1 MKGRWNSERRMTRSG
16 AIALGIVGAH
26 AGLIVILLHSVL
38 TVPAVPAAPI
48 VVSVIQPPER
58 QPEVP
63 KLASPELTRVQPLLI
78 PPPEF
83 TVASEPPSIVAA
95 VATAEATTHENVSS
109 ATAPVTTTTQELP
122 AMSEVA
128 YLREPVPHYPPQ
140 SRRAHEEGLVVLR
153 VTIDNTG
160 RVIGIDI
167 ERSSGHPRLDDAA
180 RDAVSRAQF
189 KPYMDGGVPRS
200 ASAIIPIEFSLRVSS
215 S

>member
-16 AIALGIVGAH
+16 AIALAIVGAH

-38 TVPAVPAAPI
+38 TVPAVPAVPI
-48 VVSVIQPPER
+48 VVSVVQPTER
-58 QPEVP
+58 EPEVP

-78 PPPEF
+78 PPAEF
-83 TVASEPPSIVAA
+83 TAPSEAPTIVAA
-95 VATAEATTHENVSS
+95 VAEATTHEKVSS
-109 ATAPVTTTTQELP
+109 ATAPVATATQELP
-122 AMSEVA
+122 AMAEVA
-128 YLREPVPHYPPQ
+128 YLKQPVPHYPPQ

-160 RVIGIDI
+160 RVVGIDI
-167 ERSSGHPRLDDAA
+167 QRSSGHPRLDDAA
-180 RDAVSRAQF
+180 REAVSHAQF